1 MCSWKHDAPQR
12 VRQHSE
18 DAAHSGP
25 TGCESANVTVAV
37 DLYLFLSPAYNPK
50 YDNVYRCK
58 SPELKDACYRSVQN
72 VLLSS
77 LIHKNVKIKVYR
89 IVNLFVVFCRF
100 ELGRSN

>member
-1 MCSWKHDAPQR
+1 VCSKQEATQR

-18 DAAHSGP
+18 DAALSGP

-50 YDNVYRCK
+50 YDNVYRCI

-77 LIHKNVKIKVYR
+77 LIHKNIKIKVYR
-89 IVNLFVVFCRF
+89 IVILPVVCVGVK
-100 ELGRSN
+100 LDRSN